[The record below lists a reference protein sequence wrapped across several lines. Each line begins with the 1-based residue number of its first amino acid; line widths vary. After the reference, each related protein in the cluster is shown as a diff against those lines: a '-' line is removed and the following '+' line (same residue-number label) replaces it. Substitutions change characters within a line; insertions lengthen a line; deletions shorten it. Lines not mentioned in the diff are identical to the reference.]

1 MKNFNLCTNNGN
13 VGVCFMSLLLQKG
26 VIVLTLAGELWK
38 EDLASTITSLD
49 VYRNIYHHFILH
61 VFSLLEI
68 SCRRRRLLT
77 ASCTRDDQ
85 QQTSHAEGN
94 LLAALNVKYL
104 LSKATVHPND
114 AAAAFLDCRA
124 CFLCSPRAS
133 PAWDSLQQAKPSPG
147 SSAED
152 IPVHLAR
159 GCSCM
164 LMLSIGWSGR
174 SLRIGVG

>member
-1 MKNFNLCTNNGN
+1 MFYESTPTKRSYHVINSCRRTLKGRLSKYYNISR
-13 VGVCFMSLLLQKG
+13 CFQKF
-26 VIVLTLAGELWK
+26 V
-38 EDLASTITSLD
+38 
-49 VYRNIYHHFILH
+49 YHHFKLH

-85 QQTSHAEGN
+85 QQTSHAEGD

-104 LSKATVHPND
+104 LNKATVHPND
-114 AAAAFLDCRA
+114 EAAAFLDCRA
-124 CFLCSPRAS
+124 CFLCSPRTS
-133 PAWDSLQQAKPSPG
+133 PAWDALQQAEPSPG